1 MSVKSMTGYGRASG
15 LCSGK
20 EINIDIKSV
29 NHRYFDFNC
38 KISKDYLFLEDKLK
52 SKINASVSRGKID
65 VYLFIDS
72 GKDEVYDIEIN
83 QSLAKGYCDAFGKIS
98 KQLKVKNDIT
108 AGFLVKLP
116 DVVKLKKKE
125 IDDSEIEAAVMAVV
139 DDALKSYD
147 LMRVKEGEKL
157 KEYIDQN
164 LDMILDS
171 VEKVEQLVPA
181 SIEIYKERLSQKIS
195 EALNGREFDEQRVI
209 TEVALFA
216 DKVDVG
222 EETVRLRSHISQFK
236 DLLNTD
242 SIAVGKKLDFIVQE
256 MNREVNTTGSKC
268 NSVEITKLVVEMKSI
283 IEKIREQIQNI
294 E

>member
-52 SKINASVSRGKID
+52 NKINAMVSRGKVD
-65 VYLFIDS
+65 VYLFIES
-72 GKDEVYDIEIN
+72 GKDESYDVEIN
-83 QSLAKGYCDAFGKIS
+83 QSLAKGYSDAFSKIS

-108 AGFLVKLP
+108 ASFLVKLP

-125 IDDSEIEAAVMAVV
+125 IDEAQIEEAVMEVV
-139 DDALKSYD
+139 ERALESYD
-147 LMRVKEGEKL
+147 SMRCKEGEKL

-164 LDMILDS
+164 LNLILDS
-171 VEKVEQLVPA
+171 VEKIERLVPA
-181 SIEIYKERLSQKIS
+181 SIESYKDRLSQKIT
-195 EALNGREFDEQRVI
+195 EALDGREYDEQRVI

-222 EETVRLRSHISQFK
+222 EETLRLRSHISQFK
-236 DLLNTD
+236 DLLNGESP
-242 SIAVGKKLDFIVQE
+242 SIGKKLDFIIQE

-268 NSVEITKLVVEMKSI
+268 NSVEITRLVVEAKSI
-283 IEKIREQIQNI
+283 IEKIREQVQNI

>member
-29 NHRYFDFNC
+29 NHRYLDFNC

-52 SKINASVSRGKID
+52 NKINAMVSRGKVD
-65 VYLFIDS
+65 VYLFIES
-72 GKDEVYDIEIN
+72 GKDESYDVEIN
-83 QSLAKGYCDAFGKIS
+83 QSLAKGYSDAFSKIS

-108 AGFLVKLP
+108 ASFLVKLP

-125 IDDSEIEAAVMAVV
+125 IDEAQIEEAVMEVV
-139 DDALKSYD
+139 ERALESYD
-147 LMRVKEGEKL
+147 SMRCKEGEKL

-164 LDMILDS
+164 LNLILDS
-171 VEKVEQLVPA
+171 VEKIERLVPA
-181 SIEIYKERLSQKIS
+181 SIESYKDRLSQKIT
-195 EALNGREFDEQRVI
+195 EALDGREYDEQRVI

-222 EETVRLRSHISQFK
+222 EETLRLRSHISQFK
-236 DLLNTD
+236 DLLNGESP
-242 SIAVGKKLDFIVQE
+242 SIGKKLDFIIQE

-268 NSVEITKLVVEMKSI
+268 NSVEITRLVVEAKSI
-283 IEKIREQIQNI
+283 IEKIREQVQNI